1 MDMWMTKIEIHS
13 LDHMII
19 LVSFLAL
26 YSFTDNFATLSEGQ
40 QRHAEACEILWD
52 FVKSPW

>member
-13 LDHMII
+13 LDHTI
-19 LVSFLAL
+19 LVYFLAL

-40 QRHAEACEILWD
+40 QRHAEACEIL
-52 FVKSPW
+52 

>member
-19 LVSFLAL
+19 LASFLAL

-40 QRHAEACEILWD
+40 QRHAEACEIL
-52 FVKSPW
+52 